1 MPGNLLMV
9 PIPTVLAPVNGLGI
23 GTPRGRLV
31 GPLVGCLGRRI
42 PCHCLVVLAL
52 IAKIIT
58 AMASLVDR

>member
-23 GTPRGRLV
+23 STPRGR
-31 GPLVGCLGRRI
+31 LVGCLGRRI
-42 PCHCLVVLAL
+42 PCHCLVVPAL

-58 AMASLVDR
+58 VMASLVDR